1 MARSFRKIN
10 VYLEVGQKRT
20 FAGALDWPGWCRS
33 GRGKAS
39 ALQAL
44 FEYAPRYASILHAA
58 QLDFHAPDDVSA
70 FVVAERLKG
79 DATTDFGAPAI
90 APSQDARRVNQNDL
104 HHFETLLRMY
114 WQTLDAVVERA
125 RGKTLKKGPR
135 GGGRK
140 LEAML
145 QHLLGSD
152 AGYLN
157 QVGWKFRQDGA
168 GSPDQQLEQ
177 TRHAII
183 SALRASAFGEIAPKG
198 PRGGIRWTARYFV
211 RRIAWHTL
219 DHAWEIEDRISK

>member
-33 GRGKAS
+33 GRDQAS

-44 FEYAPRYASILHAA
+44 FDYGPRYASILHAVK
-58 QLDFHAPDDVSA
+58 LDFQAPEDVSA
-70 FVVAERLKG
+70 FVVVERLKG

-90 APSQDARRVNQNDL
+90 APAQDARRVNQNDL
-104 HHFETLLRMY
+104 QHFEALLRTY

-219 DHAWEIEDRISK
+219 DHAWEIEDRIST